1 MVDQEHLPHT
11 KEYDSNWRCDK
22 KTRGNEYSWARI
34 LEIDKQDPRVNRL
47 DERMVE
53 WEIEGEDDIVALC
66 NPNQSEPIDA
76 DFVARVL
83 EAVGGG
89 WEHCL
94 YLYANMPLSP
104 SKCLYLGWR
113 VSYCLQM

>member
-53 WEIEGEDDIVALC
+53 WEIEGVDDILALC
-66 NPNQSEPIDA
+66 NPNQAEPIDA
-76 DFVARVL
+76 DFVSRVL
-83 EAVGGG
+83 EAVGGDG
-89 WEHCL
+89 SE
-94 YLYANMPLSP
+94 A
-104 SKCLYLGWR
+104 LGSM
-113 VSYCLQM
+113 VDA